1 MRRHALAAAFAAA
14 GVAAAMAMPAAQV
27 PPAPPPPPVAPAA
40 GEEPVTIV
48 KVHQEPHHRQVF
60 QHGPMRILD
69 LQLPPGDI
77 SWFHTHDWPVL
88 YLTLTSSRTRTQ
100 NLGME
105 FGARLAGPGRG
116 AAPRGAGA
124 GAQGAPRGGGAGAPR
139 GGGAG
144 APRGG
149 GAGAPGAAGAQPRA
163 GGPGRGGGPPG
174 GGGPPLGVTS
184 TTSYIEQ
191 PVTHRLQNIGTGLF
205 RAMVVVNE
213 TAGDD
218 TVTSTAA
225 GFTAKPEFTNNWY
238 RAYRIAL
245 APGERTAAHQHRAPV
260 VILQATAGKG
270 AGAGAITWEF
280 NEPGQ
285 WAFFDA
291 GDPHAF
297 LNSGSDRLELIEVE
311 LRRK

>member
-1 MRRHALAAAFAAA
+1 MHRAAA
-14 GVAAAMAMPAAQV
+14 GFSALAVTAALAMPAAQA
-27 PPAPPPPPVAPAA
+27 PAIPAPGAGPAPAAAAPAPPPPPVAPAP
-40 GEEPVTIV
+40 GEEPATIV

-69 LQLPPGDI
+69 LQLPPGDM
-77 SWFHTHDWPVL
+77 SWFHTHDWPVF

-105 FGARLAGPGRG
+105 FGARLGGPGRG
-116 AAPRGAGA
+116 AA
-124 GAQGAPRGGGAGAPR
+124 APGGRAAGAPR
-139 GGGAG
+139 GGGA
-144 APRGG
+144 
-149 GAGAPGAAGAQPRA
+149 AGPGAAPAPPRG
-163 GGPGRGGGPPG
+163 GGPGRGGAPPG
-174 GGGPPLGVTS
+174 GGGPPLGVSS
-184 TTSYIEQ
+184 TTTYIEQ

-213 TAGDD
+213 TNGDD
-218 TVTSTAA
+218 TVTPQGA
-225 GFTAKPEFTNNWY
+225 GFSGTPAFTNNWY
-238 RAYRIAL
+238 RAYRIGL

-260 VILQATAGKG
+260 VILQANAGKG